1 MVTTSLP
8 PPNSNC
14 ESSPNNVTPKN
25 VREIFHPLEIG
36 SLSYKDLTPTI
47 IRLKR
52 TPKHPTATPN
62 ISSVVKYSM
71 GILSITENPNDG
83 VSPNTK
89 EVTKFA
95 EIVAENVGITSLG

>member
-1 MVTTSLP
+1 M
-8 PPNSNC
+8 
-14 ESSPNNVTPKN
+14 
-25 VREIFHPLEIG
+25 REIFHPLEIG

-47 IRLKR
+47 IRLKKIPKKP
-52 TPKHPTATPN
+52 TPTPN
-62 ISSVVKYSM
+62 IRSVAKYSI

-83 VSPNTK
+83 VSPNAK

>member
-14 ESSPNNVTPKN
+14 ESSPNSVTPRN
-25 VREIFHPLEIG
+25 VSEIFHPLEIG

-52 TPKHPTATPN
+52 IPKKPTPTPN
-62 ISSVVKYSM
+62 IRSVLKYWIGM
-71 GILSITENPNDG
+71 LSITENPKEG
-83 VSPNTK
+83 VSPNTN
-89 EVTKFA
+89 EVIKFA
-95 EIVAENVGITSLG
+95 EIVAEKVGITNFG